1 MEKDKIEIES
11 EIDKNNDE
19 ITKNKQEREY
29 EKACNQV
36 SDIRDER
43 KKYDK
48 KQYHLDKMKK
58 EIKQEIDALSA
69 KVIDMKEVLLNDKL
83 DITKY
88 ERENNVD
95 KKSIEELMRNR
106 DNVQKKVISADEENK
121 KQSNSIQMHN
131 NSMLKLKNEINGYK
145 YEGTKCA
152 KHIYQLEKDK
162 EKYAN

>member
-1 MEKDKIEIES
+1 
-11 EIDKNNDE
+11 
-19 ITKNKQEREY
+19 
-29 EKACNQV
+29 
-36 SDIRDER
+36 
-43 KKYDK
+43 
-48 KQYHLDKMKK
+48 MKK

-162 EKYAN
+162 EKYANEANQAQAK